1 MTTYLD
7 QPMPIDDHR
16 RYELKRR
23 HVHTN
28 SRTRLIIFLQ
38 RLIKCICNKLSC
50 TWRLNE
56 GEKLRQGIIP
66 MNSNGNSN
74 HVKVL
79 VLGSGPAGL
88 SAALYAAR
96 AELASVVLTGIQLG
110 GQAALTYAIEN
121 YPGFPEGVGGAQLG
135 ELFQKQAEHFGAK
148 VEFDT
153 ASEVDL
159 SKRPFI
165 VKADSGEYAADTIIV
180 STGADP
186 NKLKVPG
193 EEELTGRGV
202 SYCATCDGWF
212 FKDKKVII
220 VGGGDSALEEALFIT
235 RYASSVTVIHRRAEF
250 RASTLL
256 QKRAKEHPKMNF
268 IMNTVVTE
276 VIGTEKVEAV
286 RLKNIQTGDETI
298 FETDGVFIFIGHT
311 PNTQMF
317 KGQLEMDNL
326 GYIKVDDKM
335 QTSKAG
341 VFAAGEAADFAFS
354 SGRHL
359 GGNGCRGR
367 HRGDSLPR
375 SRIRLGS
382 RRMRR
387 RAFVVTITNESPF
400 LCQSVLSVEKVTN
413 VLFQRKT
420 FG

>member
-1 MTTYLD
+1 
-7 QPMPIDDHR
+7 
-16 RYELKRR
+16 
-23 HVHTN
+23 
-28 SRTRLIIFLQ
+28 
-38 RLIKCICNKLSC
+38 
-50 TWRLNE
+50 
-56 GEKLRQGIIP
+56 
-66 MNSNGNSN
+66 MNSNGNAN

-96 AELASVVLTGIQLG
+96 AELAPVVLTGIQLG
-110 GQAALTYAIEN
+110 GQAALTYTIEN

-159 SKRPFI
+159 SKRPFV

-193 EEELTGRGV
+193 EEVLTGRGV

-220 VGGGDSALEEALFIT
+220 VGGGDSALEEGLFIT
-235 RYASSVTVIHRRAEF
+235 RYASSVTVIHRREDF
-250 RASTLL
+250 RASPLL
-256 QKRAKEHPKMNF
+256 QKRANEHPKMNF
-268 IMNTVVTE
+268 ILNTVVSE

-286 RLKNIQTGDETI
+286 RLKNIQTGDETV

-317 KGQLEMDNL
+317 KDQLDMDNL

-341 VFAAGEAADFAFS
+341 VFAAGEAADSHF
-354 SGRHL
+354 RQ
-359 GGNGCRGR
+359 
-367 HRGDSLPR
+367 
-375 SRIRLGS
+375 
-382 RRMRR
+382 
-387 RAFVVTITNESPF
+387 VVTSAGMGAAAAIQATHF
-400 LCQSVLSVEKVTN
+400 LEAETS
-413 VLFQRKT
+413 
-420 FG
+420 